1 MPGFARDFRNSNQL
15 VLVERQLSPRWIKA
29 RTACW
34 LLALFTIAVM
44 LPLITSRGRGFI
56 TPKITQ
62 ISTPA
67 GNHHIPVVD
76 YLVVLYKPL

>member
-15 VLVERQLSPRWIKA
+15 VFIERQLSPRWIKA

-34 LLALFTIAVM
+34 LLALFTIVVM
-44 LPLITSRGRGFI
+44 LPLTTPCGGGFTTS
-56 TPKITQ
+56 KITQ

-67 GNHHIPVVD
+67 GNYQIPVV
-76 YLVVLYKPL
+76 